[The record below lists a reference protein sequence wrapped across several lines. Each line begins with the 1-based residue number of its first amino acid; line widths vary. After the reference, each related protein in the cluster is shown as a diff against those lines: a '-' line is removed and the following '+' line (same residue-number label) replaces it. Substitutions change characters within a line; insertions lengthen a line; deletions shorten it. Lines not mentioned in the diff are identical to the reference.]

1 MWIFLAFWNNN
12 LSKLAIMIICFG
24 LGFFHGSVPTGIA
37 MIMESV
43 EKDTIGL
50 SVGYI
55 NIFPMIGIA
64 IFQPLI
70 GWILDITD
78 KGANMNLSMLPTYGY
93 ATAFQFCLLC
103 LVLIAIIPFTFQ
115 ETFARS
121 EEQ

>member
-1 MWIFLAFWNNN
+1 
-12 LSKLAIMIICFG
+12 
-24 LGFFHGSVPTGIA
+24 

-50 SVGYI
+50 SVGYM